1 MRGVVAR
8 ACAGN
13 FVPNSWGVLRYLG
26 LANRNRVLVSEDPNI
41 VPADLAYAIQTTE
54 DEIRLRR
61 YEPLDARH
69 VSFFGTR
76 MHTAR
81 IETNVRRFSPTS
93 LADRP
98 VHLALWELRD
108 IPFCLHGWDL
118 LQDRCHCEGEN
129 GVVQGWTRTL
139 APVECCDRCGEPLSA
154 LEPHPVPE
162 DMQEDLSLLLRLV
175 GTSEEERAKGCALP
189 PALAVADR
197 GRIYEV
203 IVGVTN
209 ALLGDRASD
218 GDEPNFDMV
227 ACTAMH
233 AACRAV
239 RMWPSGL
246 DDLEPAPDVTF
257 YTWRRLGSAYRSLG
271 TDRTTSKQTRSPLWR
286 DDNLIGIHLAAKE
299 GRMSPDTLI
308 GFWKA
313 GAVTPHQ
320 KPFGDRMM
328 PAFDRTEL
336 STLAEGWHDG
346 IEVQAFAS
354 RHGLSFHGVEQLIVS
369 NVLAATAPSLPDAAP
384 RISSAGAADFLSRVE
399 TRACPAVRD
408 PVSLRYAMLSVGG
421 RQKPWGPIFGALLTG
436 KVDYMLQD
444 GDALLV
450 DRIRVPRSLAKRFGD
465 LHFDRASFP
474 HFRFSPSMVQR
485 EALATLNISA
495 TGTRVL
501 KGLPVS
507 GRTTQLY
514 QVADVEQRA
523 REIITLSEIAFAME
537 VTVSQALCRIRKAG
551 WEPTMPGAW
560 SRREAERELHR
571 L

>member
-1 MRGVVAR
+1 
-8 ACAGN
+8 
-13 FVPNSWGVLRYLG
+13 
-26 LANRNRVLVSEDPNI
+26 
-41 VPADLAYAIQTTE
+41 
-54 DEIRLRR
+54 
-61 YEPLDARH
+61 
-69 VSFFGTR
+69 
-76 MHTAR
+76 
-81 IETNVRRFSPTS
+81 
-93 LADRP
+93 
-98 VHLALWELRD
+98 
-108 IPFCLHGWDL
+108 
-118 LQDRCHCEGEN
+118 
-129 GVVQGWTRTL
+129 
-139 APVECCDRCGEPLSA
+139 
-154 LEPHPVPE
+154 
-162 DMQEDLSLLLRLV
+162 
-175 GTSEEERAKGCALP
+175 
-189 PALAVADR
+189 
-197 GRIYEV
+197 
-203 IVGVTN
+203 
-209 ALLGDRASD
+209 
-218 GDEPNFDMV
+218 
-227 ACTAMH
+227 
-233 AACRAV
+233 
-239 RMWPSGL
+239 
-246 DDLEPAPDVTF
+246 
-257 YTWRRLGSAYRSLG
+257 
-271 TDRTTSKQTRSPLWR
+271 
-286 DDNLIGIHLAAKE
+286 
-299 GRMSPDTLI
+299 MSPDTLI

-399 TRACPAVRD
+399 TGACPAVRD
-408 PVSLRYAMLSVGG
+408 PVSLRYAMLAVGG
-421 RQKPWGPIFGALLTG
+421 RQKPWGPIFEALLTG

-450 DRIRVPRSLAKRFGD
+450 DRILVPRSLAKRLED

-501 KGLPVS
+501 KGVPVS
-507 GRTTQLY
+507 GRTTQFY

-560 SRREAERELHR
+560 SRREAERELRR